1 MTQFNNP
8 LGLSEQIIDL
18 LLEDIK
24 RFEIVLN
31 DEEMRDRLVQYVL
44 DGSDEQVLQDLPTA
58 INAALSALQSQQ
70 AQPHQALL
78 SLLQPHDFHSKFQ
91 EQWQKSVKARSKFW
105 ENPTIQEAP
114 FYFRL
119 AQVYKLPFNHIYNVF
134 NPYGNAPIDWLT
146 AFLQAIAG
154 NEMYHNPDLGKDK
167 LNVSAKTIAEMLVI
181 AEEKPDRLARI
192 AYLAAPD
199 DYQAK
204 NLSQIACA
212 LKDFS
217 EYSLQHLDVIHEA
230 LSHTNSKQ
238 KILALEIIKDRQI
251 PIASFVE
258 AIASLAVSSAK
269 SVRTLAELIIQ
280 KNLEVA
286 IPSLENLATKGKADE
301 RFYAVKLLG
310 TQAQNHDFLK
320 ERLNLEKAEKVKD
333 AIAEILE
340 APAPVETPSSE
351 PSFPPLPEINREAP
365 LPESVKIRLEELM
378 HQAYQASETHYQRNK
393 AQQSWLKPPQSLK
406 SSQIDSFVDML
417 QRGLGKDCRN
427 NSKIMQGNWLIDSH
441 QQFIKAFLE
450 TPDLELIHVVR
461 FLLVMGQINY
471 IERSDRSTYNP
482 GALNSW
488 AIGYLSDYQKAK
500 GIQFGLRDLAA
511 VFKALEMDENSI
523 GLTFLDPYQGKG
535 LIDRFDWV
543 QDSLYP
549 YFQERLSSLE
559 EILKPQPTSKSTY
572 HYGKNFQ
579 RQTVLQILEK
589 FPEAPPNLRPILWEI
604 ALGNSK
610 SEKPLAQR
618 CLENLSDTPEKVM
631 KALSDRS
638 AEIRIAAADW
648 MSRLAIPNAIDVIK
662 AALKTEKSELV
673 KDALI
678 RSLEKLGASVEEFLD
693 RAGLQAEAKAGLK
706 KGIPDALAWFPF
718 DNLPVVRWEDS
729 NAPVDR
735 EILTWFILQAYK
747 QKTAEPSPLVN
758 RYVSYFK
765 KSDRED
771 LGKFVL
777 QAWIGQDT
785 IPKYTYQEADDL
797 AKPQTASMWSYHQ
810 QFLSRTP
817 DTEEKI
823 YQQLLQQ
830 YQSYKQYTAEQ
841 AETYARQTA
850 AYQWQQR
857 LNTLTITEEQLHRT
871 HVNQFLGQLKGSAIK
886 EKGVLA
892 MVASCGGAS
901 VIPFVSNY
909 LQTYYGRRAAQCMA
923 LLQMLVWVED
933 FSAIQLLLSVAKR
946 FRTKSIQEEA
956 QKCVEILADRKG
968 WSTDELGDRTI
979 PTLGFDEKAEL
990 VLEYGDS
997 SQDASCRKFTAKLD
1011 RDFSFVL
1018 YNPEGKAIKSLPDPR
1033 KDEDAEAVKE
1043 AKKLL
1048 SDAKKQLKS
1057 LLTLQKERL
1066 YEAMCTQR
1074 SWQFRDWDLF
1084 LNKHPVI
1091 SRYCQTLVWS
1101 VYKGNEIDGE
1111 AISQTF
1117 RPLEDGTLTDVE
1129 DNAVTI
1135 PPEATIRLAHASLLD
1150 RELSGSWQTHFADY
1164 EVVPLFSQFGQDT
1177 YILPE
1182 EKAQTTE
1189 ISDFEGYMVETFQIR
1204 GKATKLGYTRGQS
1217 QDGGWFYD
1225 YRKSF
1230 AGLKLEAA
1238 IQFTGNFLPEEN
1250 RSAAL
1255 EKLSFQRLEENTQD
1269 YYYRQPALPLS
1280 EIPPVLLSEV
1290 WNDLKAIAAQGIGY
1304 DPDWQKKSAY

>member
-18 LLEDIK
+18 LLEDFK
-24 RFEIVLN
+24 RFEIVLS
-31 DEEMRDRLVQYVL
+31 DEEMRDRLLQYVL
-44 DGSDEQVLQDLPTA
+44 DGSDEEALQVPPAAIKAAQSTFQNQNQQTQTVQQLQATLD
-58 INAALSALQSQQ
+58 LQSQ
-70 AQPHQALL
+70 
-78 SLLQPHDFHSKFQ
+78 FHNKW
-91 EQWQKSVKARSKFW
+91 EKSAKARSKFW
-105 ENPTIQEAP
+105 KKITIQDAP

-119 AQVYKLPFNHIYNVF
+119 AQVYKLPFNSIHTIFVS
-134 NPYGNAPIDWLT
+134 YGNAPTNWLT

-167 LNVSAKTIAEMLVI
+167 LNVSAKTIAEMLVL

-192 AYLAAPD
+192 AYLAPPD
-199 DYQAK
+199 DYQAR

-217 EYSLQHLDVIHEA
+217 EYSLQYLDVIHEA
-230 LSHTNSKQ
+230 LTHTNSKQ
-238 KILALEIIKDRQI
+238 KILALEIMKDRQI

-269 SVRTLAELIIQ
+269 SVRTLAEVIIQ
-280 KNLEVA
+280 KNFELA

-301 RFYAVKLLG
+301 RFHAVKLLG
-310 TQAQNHDFLK
+310 TQEQNHDFLK
-320 ERLNLEKAEKVKD
+320 ERLNLEKAQKVKD

-340 APAPVETPSSE
+340 APTSIESSQSPESE
-351 PSFPPLPEINREAP
+351 PAFPPLPEIQLKAP

-378 HQAYQASETHYQRNK
+378 HQSYQASEAHYQTNK

-406 SSQIDSFVDML
+406 SSQIDSFFDIL
-417 QRGLGKDCRN
+417 QIALGKDCAN
-427 NSKIMQGNWLIDSH
+427 NPQIMQGNWLINSH

-450 TPDLELIHVVR
+450 TPDLELIHAVR
-461 FLLVMGQINY
+461 FLVVLGQINF
-471 IERSDRSTYNP
+471 IDLSDRNKYKRC
-482 GALNSW
+482 ALNSW
-488 AIGYLSDYQKAK
+488 AIGYLSDYQKAR

-511 VFKALEMDENSI
+511 VFKALEMDENTI

-535 LIDRFDWV
+535 SIDRFDWV
-543 QDSLYP
+543 KDSSYP
-549 YFQERLSSLE
+549 YFQERLHLLE

-572 HYGKNFQ
+572 HYGKNAQ
-579 RQTVLQILEK
+579 RQTVFQILDK
-589 FPEAPPNLRPILWEI
+589 FPEPPTNLRPVLWEI

-735 EILTWFILQAYK
+735 EILTWIILQAYK

-797 AKPQTASMWSYHQ
+797 AKPQTASMWAYHQ

-817 DTEEKI
+817 DTEEEI

-830 YQSYKQYTAEQ
+830 YQSSKHYTAEQ
-841 AETYARQTA
+841 AETYARQMA

-857 LNTLTITEEQLHRT
+857 LNTLTITEAQLHRT
-871 HVNQFLGQLKGSAIK
+871 HVNQFLAQLKGSAIK

-1018 YNPEGKAIKSLPDPR
+1018 YNPEGKAIKSLPEPR

-1091 SRYCQTLVWS
+1091 SRYCQALVWS
-1101 VYKGNEIDGE
+1101 VYNGE

-1204 GKATKLGYTRGQS
+1204 GKATKLGYTRGQA

-1230 AGLKLEAA
+1230 AGLKLEAV

-1250 RSAAL
+1250 RPAAL

-1269 YYYRQPALPLS
+1269 YYYRQPALPLI

-1290 WNDLKAIAAQGIGY
+1290 WNDLKAIAAQGTGY